1 MHPTRCEQTKLF
13 VARRIL

>member
-1 MHPTRCEQTKLF
+1 MHSTRCEQTKLF